1 MVHLGNPG
9 YIGKKTYNEGLIHF
23 IKKETFMQTIKA
35 IVAGLMAAAV
45 GMAAMSG
52 KVTDTSGTA
61 ILGAVVQLELGGQTA
76 TTGTDGSFSLFAG
89 NAIIPG
95 KSNPSLAQKLSA
107 TMQNGLLWVTVAEKS
122 AVEITTFD
130 ITGKALS
137 RVRHAM
143 NPGIHSIALPQRSAG
158 IYLYKAKAGNS
169 EFVLRSNSIA
179 GITQGTAVSIH
190 GFSSYSAVAKQ
201 ANVAAA
207 IKDVIAVTKAGYL
220 KYRAAVTNSDTS
232 GMEIKMLMS
241 AGTVTDTDG
250 NVYQTVKIGNQVWT
264 VENLR
269 TTKYNDGSAIP
280 PVTDGGSWAALATS
294 GYCYY
299 GNTANADSIKKFGAL
314 YNWYAANSKK
324 LAPPGWHIPT
334 DAEWDT
340 LRNYLITNGY
350 NWDGSL
356 TDNKIAK
363 AMAAKADW
371 STSTSSGAI
380 GNDLT
385 FNNRSGFSALPAGFR
400 DNSGSFINIGN
411 VGHWWSVVGVVAS
424 GVFDRYLNYDYENI
438 DRLNIDYFKTCGFS
452 VRLVR

>member
-1 MVHLGNPG
+1 
-9 YIGKKTYNEGLIHF
+9 
-23 IKKETFMQTIKA
+23 MQTIKA
-35 IVAGLMAAAV
+35 IVAGLIAASV

-52 KVTDTSGTA
+52 KVTDTAGTA

-76 TTGTDGSFSLFAG
+76 TTGTDGSFSLSAS
-89 NAIIPG
+89 NAIITS

-143 NPGIHSIALPQRSAG
+143 DAGIHSIALPQRGAG
-158 IYLYKAKAGNS
+158 IYLYKVKAGTS
-169 EFVLRSNSIA
+169 ELLLKSNSIA
-179 GITQGTAVSIH
+179 GVTQGTAVSFQ
-190 GFSSYSAVAKQ
+190 GSSSYSAVAKQ
-201 ANVAAA
+201 AKVAAA
-207 IKDVIAVTKAGYL
+207 INDVIAVTKAGYL
-220 KYRAAVTNSDTS
+220 MYRVTVTNSDTS
-232 GMEIKMLMS
+232 GMEIKMLRS

-299 GNTANADSIKKFGAL
+299 GNTANADSIIKFGAL
-314 YNWYAANSKK
+314 YNWYAVNSKK
-324 LAPPGWHIPT
+324 LAPAGWHVPT

-340 LRNYLITNGY
+340 LRNYLIANGY
-350 NWDGSL
+350 NWDGSI

-363 AMAAKADW
+363 SMAARTDW
-371 STSTSSGAI
+371 FTSTSTGAI

-385 FNNRSGFSALPAGFR
+385 FNNRSGFTALPGGFR
-400 DNSGSFINIGN
+400 DNNGSFINIGN
-411 VGHWWSVVGVVAS
+411 VGHWWTVVGTVPS
-424 GVFDRYLNYDYENI
+424 GVFDRYLNFDYENI